1 MGSFDANYYFFCMSE
16 PIISPASTLALFV
29 TDLDNTLVGDPAA
42 LRVLNNLLDQSRQEY
57 GTKIVYATGRSI
69 SSYRELT
76 NSAQLLPPDALV
88 SSVGTEIYLDG
99 ENLWSDWQQ
108 HIAPAWQRDQISE
121 IANRFADLKPQPVSE
136 QGEFKASYFLSESAA
151 IEIIPRLRQ
160 ELKHQDIVA
169 EIVYSGQKDLDIIPK
184 NSNKGAAIQ
193 FLRNYWFIS
202 ATESIVC
209 GDSGNDISLFSYD
222 LEYGVLVGNSHQELK
237 LWYEMNATDRHYLAS
252 ANYSGGILEGLRYF
266 GFIN

>member
-1 MGSFDANYYFFCMSE
+1 MNEFITST
-16 PIISPASTLALFV
+16 ASTVALFV
-29 TDLDNTLVGDPAA
+29 TDLDNTLLGDPCA
-42 LRVLNNLLDQSRQEY
+42 LTTLNNWLDQSRQDRC
-57 GTKIVYATGRSI
+57 TKIVYATGRSV
-69 SSYRELT
+69 SSYRELA

-88 SSVGTEIYLDG
+88 SSVGTEIYLDD
-99 ENLWSDWQQ
+99 ENVWLDWQR
-108 HIAPAWQRDQISE
+108 HISPTWQREKIFE
-121 IANRFADLKPQPVSE
+121 IANHFADLKPQPVNE

-160 ELKHQDIVA
+160 ELKQHDIVA

-193 FLRNYWFIS
+193 FLRDYWSIS
-202 ATESIVC
+202 ASESVVC

-222 LEYGVLVGNSHQELK
+222 LEYGILVGNSHQELK
-237 LWYEMNATDRHYLAS
+237 LWYEMNATERHYLAS
-252 ANYSGGILEGLRYF
+252 ANYSDGILEGLKYF